1 MISKRSSGSHVTP
14 RWRAAGSG
22 QTRQSGER
30 RFPHRGTE
38 GSNRLPYSGESG
50 ELPAITPGL
59 GATSSTRSS
68 AGLGADRS
76 PSSLGQTK
84 ELRARPMRARRQL
97 AFSTLTSLPVA
108 WAGRWIFAFSV
119 SCLTA
124 SLTEISYFS
133 GYRSRR
139 LKVKHL
145 RGRLPLEPPRR
156 EAGKGSRRPEIRNAT
171 TPARARPER
180 SANEKPRGEATSNRL
195 LGRRPHD
202 RYRRRIGIW
211 VARRSGEHRRDLQLL
226 E

>member
-1 MISKRSSGSHVTP
+1 MRLLQIHFVGAAVSRCFCRRPCARSDVAADP
-14 RWRAAGSG
+14 RPRLLR
-22 QTRQSGER
+22 TLNR
-30 RFPHRGTE
+30 PPITRGTE
-38 GSNRLPYSGESG
+38 GSNPLPYSGESG

-97 AFSTLTSLPVA
+97 AFSTLTSLPIA
-108 WAGRWIFAFSV
+108 WAGRWIFSFSV

-156 EAGKGSRRPEIRNAT
+156 EAGKGSRRPAYEMQHTYACKTGKISQKKT
-171 TPARARPER
+171 
-180 SANEKPRGEATSNRL
+180 L
-195 LGRRPHD
+195 
-202 RYRRRIGIW
+202 
-211 VARRSGEHRRDLQLL
+211 
-226 E
+226 